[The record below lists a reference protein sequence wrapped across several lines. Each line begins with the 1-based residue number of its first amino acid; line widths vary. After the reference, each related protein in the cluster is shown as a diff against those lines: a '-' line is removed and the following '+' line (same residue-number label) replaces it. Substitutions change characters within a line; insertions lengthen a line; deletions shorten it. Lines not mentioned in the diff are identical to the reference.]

1 MAEGW
6 SKLLQLPP
14 LDAVTRSSTT
24 SDLPARTL
32 GLLKLWAQVYGARQH
47 LAPRVDSD

>member
-14 LDAVTRSSTT
+14 LDAVTRSTTT
-24 SDLPARTL
+24 SNLPARTL
-32 GLLKLWAQVYGARQH
+32 GLKKNYVGHRCMGRA
-47 LAPRVDSD
+47 ST